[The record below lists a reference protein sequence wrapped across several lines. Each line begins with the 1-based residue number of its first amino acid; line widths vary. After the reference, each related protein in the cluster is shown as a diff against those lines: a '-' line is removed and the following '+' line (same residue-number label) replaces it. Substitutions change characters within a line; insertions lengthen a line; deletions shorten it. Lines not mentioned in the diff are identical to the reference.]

1 MESTAR
7 FGAIYNLPPQKE
19 SNIMEFARSFAKAFQ
34 TVPAMYISI
43 REAENTEENKKLYG
57 IFRSGKT
64 HGRKEGTGRLNMS
77 KKRIATIV
85 VLVVTVAA
93 LGGAAIYGLMEAE
106 RYKRDLQY
114 GYKRSLT
121 DLGDSIGSIRTTLD
135 KAAYANTATEQNG
148 LAAKLMRESS
158 MAKSALA
165 VLPLSDNS
173 LDNVSKF
180 ITQVGDFSMAL
191 SRKISAGGKISAAE
205 YKTIQELEKYSST
218 LNTDLENA
226 NPDPDAAAFTASFKD
241 TADDFTDFP
250 SLIYDGPFSD
260 HIGQRKPKLTQGKQ
274 QIQQGNA
281 QTAAAEFLN
290 RKESG
295 LTHVQDTAGNLPA
308 YNFTADDG
316 AIRISV
322 TKAGSYISEMNNT
335 REVRSQTIGY
345 AEASKKARSFLDARG
360 IKNMKE
366 SYYVI
371 NDNICLINYAY
382 LQGNVVCY
390 PDLVKV
396 GIALDNGEVVRF
408 QTAGY
413 IMNHTERSLTAD
425 LTAAEAQK
433 SVSPNLTVR
442 LHRLALIPTP
452 GLNEVLTYEF
462 QCTGKQGENV
472 LVYINA
478 STGYE
483 EDILILQKS
492 DNGVLAQ

>member
-1 MESTAR
+1 
-7 FGAIYNLPPQKE
+7 
-19 SNIMEFARSFAKAFQ
+19 
-34 TVPAMYISI
+34 
-43 REAENTEENKKLYG
+43 
-57 IFRSGKT
+57 
-64 HGRKEGTGRLNMS
+64 MS

-85 VLVVTVAA
+85 AVTLIILA
-93 LGGAAIYGLMEAE
+93 LGGAAVYGLTEAD

-121 DLGDSIGSIRTTLD
+121 DLGDSIDNIQTTLD

-165 VLPLSDNS
+165 VLPLGDNS
-173 LDNVSKF
+173 LDNVNKF

-191 SRKISAGGKISAAE
+191 SRKISAGGEISAEE
-205 YKTIQELEKYSST
+205 YETIRDLEKYSAT
-218 LNTDLENA
+218 LRTDLENA
-226 NPDPDAAAFTASFKD
+226 QPDFDAASFTEAFKD

-260 HIGQRKPKLTQGKQ
+260 HVGHKKPKLTEGKQ
-274 QIQQGNA
+274 QIPQGNA
-281 QTAAAEFLN
+281 QTAAAEFL
-290 RKESG
+290 KTQEST
-295 LTHVQDTAGNLPA
+295 LTHVQDTAGNLPT
-308 YNFTADDG
+308 YNFTANGG
-316 AIRISV
+316 AVRICV
-322 TKAGSYISEMNNT
+322 TKAGSYISDMNNT
-335 REVRSQTIGY
+335 REVGSRSLDY
-345 AEASKKARSFLDARG
+345 EAASKKARSFLDSRG
-360 IKNMKE
+360 IKDMKE

-371 NDNICLINYAY
+371 SDNICLINYAY
-382 LQGNVVCY
+382 MQGNIVCY

-408 QTAGY
+408 QTTGY
-413 IMNHTERSLTAD
+413 IMNHTDRRLTAK

-433 SVSPNLTVR
+433 SVSPNLRVGG
-442 LHRLALIPTP
+442 HRLALIPTP

-462 QCTGKQGENV
+462 QCTGAQNEQV

-492 DNGVLAQ
+492 DAGMLVK